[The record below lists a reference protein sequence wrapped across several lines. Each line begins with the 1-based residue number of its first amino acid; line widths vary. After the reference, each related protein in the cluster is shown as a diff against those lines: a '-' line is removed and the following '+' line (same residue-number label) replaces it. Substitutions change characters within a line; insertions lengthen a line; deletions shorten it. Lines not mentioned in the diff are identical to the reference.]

1 MAKGAIAKENLIN
14 ELKTK
19 FGDKFIGVYDKKVY
33 ILSEENGE
41 PVQIALSLTCP
52 KVPVEATGGLDFGQ
66 GRDFSGDPGAFG
78 ATAAAPTQA
87 KTTEISEE
95 EQETV
100 RQLMRRLGL

>member
-52 KVPVEATGGLDFGQ
+52 KTPVEATGNLDFGQ
-66 GRDFSGDPGAFG
+66 GRDFSGNPG
-78 ATAAAPTQA
+78 ATAAAPIQTR
-87 KTTEISEE
+87 TTEISEE